1 MKPLIVLT
9 LFFCYSTLISQPL
22 TVVNS
27 THYGRDEGTMTSPVF
42 NMAKDACGFVWFS
55 SRVGTQRFDGTKFH
69 NIPMRTDS
77 KGILDNQDTKFFNL
91 KDGRLAI
98 THCKGVSIYDVK
110 TNTFENH
117 AFDAAIIN
125 ESKNLELIYETQDE
139 YWFINSSEILCF
151 NKDFTFKKAFKTVFS
166 HYNSLSYAINK
177 SQEKLYL
184 GQADCLYLFD
194 FKTHQLTSVFKKLDT
209 FIAGLYTFDNGQV
222 LIFQTDGWCI
232 WSPANQFLTLKKP
245 YPNDYKQL
253 LTTTLF
259 KVSTTTKDRIIV
271 AFGTQLWEFNS
282 KKQVFSHIF
291 VNNAYQNL
299 IDKGYFSSLL
309 VDGEQSLWLASNI
322 EGLQH
327 VNTFS
332 RTIKYY
338 GTPNRKVNFTKCLLV
353 DKKSN
358 RVICGTYEQGIL
370 IFDTLQQLIKHI
382 PHIETT
388 QPDKNIVTTIID
400 LNDDECLF
408 FLYSSTNFYV
418 LNKKTG
424 AFRIATKWGNMKA
437 GQTNTGYYNTLF
449 KDNKGKFYYQI
460 DNYLAVFAYK
470 NGQFF
475 LADTIPNR
483 IGSSGFFFKNGHFAV
498 SCFDTLSF
506 FDHKKNT
513 YVKAFDKMVIKHMVL
528 DQKDNIWLGMEN
540 KLVALAPPQYQTQKE
555 WTTQNGLPDNTI
567 YALAVDKKNR
577 LWFSHNKGISMLYKN
592 AVLTFNKKDGLQE
605 NEFNTA
611 AVDQSPDGELFFGGI
626 NGVSSFYPD
635 DIIRLAETPS
645 VFLTN
650 LTVSGASYMPDTAL
664 WNVENIVL
672 PYNKNTITLDYS
684 ALGLNSAD
692 NYNFQVQMNGIDAA
706 WVNMGQ
712 QKTIRYQLP
721 AGSYRFDMFAA
732 RSFDENAKP
741 MRRLTIVIKPP
752 FWKTWWFII
761 GAITAFGITLW
772 QLIRLYFYRKYQ
784 IKLRELA
791 TQKQIQQEKVRISR
805 DLHDNMGA
813 QLSHIVRSVE
823 WFSSHNQLPETADK
837 NLLTDINIS
846 AKEAMN
852 ILRESI
858 WTLNKETITVE
869 DFLERFKKFA
879 FQQIKSAPKT
889 ELIFKENIE
898 KNNTLTPEQSLQLYR
913 ILQEAM
919 NNALKYAQATKI
931 ILDIQSSDNQLFKIV
946 FTDNGQG
953 FDIKEA
959 LEKGNGLANMQQRA
973 EGIGAAF
980 SIISEKAN
988 GVKIS
993 VSLSKNT
1000 TNV

>member
-1 MKPLIVLT
+1 MKRLIILA
-9 LFFCYSTLISQPL
+9 LFFCYNTLISQPL

-42 NMAKDACGFVWFS
+42 NMAKDAYGFVWFS

-69 NIPMRTDS
+69 NIPIRKDN
-77 KGILDNQDTKFFNL
+77 KGILDNQTTKFFNL

-117 AFDAAIIN
+117 AFDATVIQDG
-125 ESKNLELIYETQDE
+125 KNLELIYETKE
-139 YWFINSSEILCF
+139 EFWFINNIEILCF

-166 HYNSLSYAINK
+166 HYNSVSNAINK
-177 SQEKLYL
+177 TQEKLYL
-184 GQADCLYLFD
+184 GQANCLYIFD
-194 FKTHQLTSVFKKLDT
+194 FKTHQFTSILKKLDT

-232 WSPANQFLTLKKP
+232 WSPANQALTLKKP
-245 YPNDYKQL
+245 YPNNYKQF

-259 KVSTTTKDRIIV
+259 KISATAKDKIIV
-271 AFGTQLWEFNS
+271 AFGTQLWEFNY
-282 KKQVFSHIF
+282 KKQAFSHIF

-309 VDGEQSLWLASNI
+309 ADGEQSLWLASNI

-358 RVICGTYEQGIL
+358 RIICGTYEQGIL
-370 IFDTLQQLIKHI
+370 IFDTLQRLIKHI

-388 QPDKNIVTTIID
+388 QADKNIVTTIID

-424 AFRIATKWGNMKA
+424 AYRIATKWGIMKA

-460 DNYLAVFAYK
+460 DNYLAVFTYK

-475 LADTIPNR
+475 LNDTIQNR
-483 IGSSGFFFKNGHFAV
+483 NGISGFFFKNGHYAV
-498 SCFDTLSF
+498 NSFDTLAF

-513 YVKAFDKMVIKHMVL
+513 YKKTFDKSVIKHMVF
-528 DQKDNIWLGMEN
+528 DQNDNIWLGMEN
-540 KLVALAPPQYQTQKE
+540 KLVALTPPQYQTQKE

-635 DIIRLAETPS
+635 DIVRLAETPS
-645 VFLTN
+645 VFLTH

-664 WNVENIVL
+664 WNVENITL
-672 PYNKNTITLDYS
+672 PYDKNTITLDYS

-712 QKTIRYQLP
+712 QKSVRYQLP
-721 AGSYRFDMFAA
+721 TGSYRFDMVAA

-741 MRRLTIVIKPP
+741 MRRLNIVIKPP

-761 GAITAFGITLW
+761 GAITAFGIALW

-784 IKLRELA
+784 IKLREL
-791 TQKQIQQEKVRISR
+791 TIQKQIQQEKVRISR

-837 NLLTDINIS
+837 NLINDINTS

-858 WTLNKETITVE
+858 WTLNKEIITIE

-879 FQQIKSAPKT
+879 FQQLKSAPKT
-889 ELIFKENIE
+889 ELVFSENIE
-898 KNNTLTPEQSLQLYR
+898 KNNVLTPEQSLQLYR

-919 NNALKYAQATKI
+919 NNALKYANATKI
-931 ILDIQSSDNQLFKIV
+931 DITLQSSDNQLFTCEIE
-946 FTDNGQG
+946 DNGIG
-953 FDIKEA
+953 FDVAVAQK
-959 LEKGNGLANMQQRA
+959 KGNGLENMTRRSEA
-973 EGIGAAF
+973 IGAEF
-980 SIISEKAN
+980 VINSRREK
-988 GVKIS
+988 GTVVRCK
-993 VSLSKNT
+993 L
-1000 TNV
+1000 